1 MVERRF
7 SAKQDQVRFL
17 DRFRRTWFLFAVALP
32 SAAAIF
38 GLFLAAG
45 DAQVAFQPEV
55 GVSVALLV
63 AVWIER
69 GVRAVLATALFIG
82 VVGFLVPL
90 LVWKVSITT
99 SLIAVVVH
107 VLMVVVAAGLYVN
120 LSTRFSSIVV
130 GPMLALFI
138 ALAAAAVLPALIISA
153 APLSDVQLN
162 ISSTQLAFL
171 WAASAILGGMLIA
184 PLGLIW
190 LPPFAGL
197 ASVTKHRSEALVTT
211 AAVAAVAIVVAI
223 TTIDWFLWALVPPL
237 LWTAVRCGP
246 RWVVTQIAMTGLVF
260 VFFAERY
267 GRNTVWENV
276 LAAQVALLTI
286 VLSIPVVALA
296 ILWMQQALGRAEEA
310 LELAHRDSLTGV
322 FSRRALDELVDE
334 AMRSASE
341 KNAFV
346 GIVYLDIDEF
356 KLLNDSLGHAAGD
369 AVLAELGQR
378 LRQCLRSSDHAVR
391 VGGDEFVVV
400 VRDLKTSEDLEPIAA
415 SLRATFGKDFLV
427 GGKLTPVK
435 VSMGLCTS
443 SGGEQPAALIAR
455 ADEAMY
461 RAKNR

>member
-1 MVERRF
+1 
-7 SAKQDQVRFL
+7 
-17 DRFRRTWFLFAVALP
+17 
-32 SAAAIF
+32 
-38 GLFLAAG
+38 
-45 DAQVAFQPEV
+45 
-55 GVSVALLV
+55 
-63 AVWIER
+63 
-69 GVRAVLATALFIG
+69 
-82 VVGFLVPL
+82 
-90 LVWKVSITT
+90 
-99 SLIAVVVH
+99 
-107 VLMVVVAAGLYVN
+107 
-120 LSTRFSSIVV
+120 
-130 GPMLALFI
+130 
-138 ALAAAAVLPALIISA
+138 
-153 APLSDVQLN
+153 
-162 ISSTQLAFL
+162 
-171 WAASAILGGMLIA
+171 
-184 PLGLIW
+184 
-190 LPPFAGL
+190 
-197 ASVTKHRSEALVTT
+197 
-211 AAVAAVAIVVAI
+211 
-223 TTIDWFLWALVPPL
+223 
-237 LWTAVRCGP
+237 
-246 RWVVTQIAMTGLVF
+246 MTGLVF

-443 SGGEQPAALIAR
+443 FGGEQPAALIAR

-461 RAKNR
+461 RVKNH